1 MSQADMTGRH
11 PELDAAIARAGIRKG
26 RIDGHTSGLAGRHV
40 QGNVVIL
47 PAAWAGEFSDYC
59 EANRQACPLLAVSQP
74 GDPALPTLG
83 QGIDIRHDVPRYR
96 VWRDGELVAEPT
108 DIAALWRDDLVTFV
122 IGCSFSFE
130 QALLDEG
137 VPLRHVSQGLNVAMY
152 RSNRA
157 TLPAGRFAGP
167 LVVSMRP
174 LKPADAERAARITGR
189 YPRVHGAPVHIGDPA
204 ALGIADLSRP
214 DYGDAVEV
222 LAGEVPVFWACGVT
236 PQAALA
242 AARPEFCITHAPG
255 AMLITDL
262 LNHQLAD

>member
-1 MSQADMTGRH
+1 MSQVDRAR
-11 PELDAAIARAGIRKG
+11 PEQVSESASARNAIREG

-40 QGNVVIL
+40 QGNLVIL
-47 PAAWAGEFSDYC
+47 PAAWAGEFRDYC
-59 EANRQACPLLAVSQP
+59 EANPQACPLLAVSEP

-83 QGIDIRHDVPRYR
+83 EDIDIRHDVPRYR
-96 VWRDGELVAEPT
+96 VWRHGELVAEPT
-108 DIAALWRDDLVTFV
+108 DIASLWRDDLVSFV

-137 VPLRHVSQGLNVAMY
+137 VPLRHVAQGRNVAMY

-157 TLPAGRFAGP
+157 TVPAGRFAGP
-167 LVVSMRP
+167 MVVSMRP
-174 LKPADAERAARITGR
+174 LTPADAELAACITAR
-189 YPRVHGAPVHIGDPA
+189 YPRVHGAPVHVGDPA
-204 ALGIADLSRP
+204 ALGISDLGRP
-214 DYGDAVEV
+214 DYGDAIEV
-222 LAGEVPVFWACGVT
+222 LPGEVPVFWACGVT